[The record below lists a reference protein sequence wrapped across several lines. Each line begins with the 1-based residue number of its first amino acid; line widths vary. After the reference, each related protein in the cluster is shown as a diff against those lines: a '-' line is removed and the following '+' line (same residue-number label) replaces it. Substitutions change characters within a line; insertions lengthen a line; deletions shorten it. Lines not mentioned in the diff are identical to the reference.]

1 MSGGGKTWRKA
12 KIRERGEHWIA
23 NGLYGA
29 NGNRSSLF
37 RDPSDR
43 EPNDE
48 HDCADDGYGDPG
60 GDLSAG
66 NIGQDFPEER
76 PQRRFEELNHQP
88 LTSRAKGP
96 GT

>member
-37 RDPSDR
+37 RDPS
-43 EPNDE
+43 
-48 HDCADDGYGDPG
+48 
-60 GDLSAG
+60 
-66 NIGQDFPEER
+66 
-76 PQRRFEELNHQP
+76 
-88 LTSRAKGP
+88 
-96 GT
+96 